1 MDILEKIVQH
11 KKSEVAQKKLL
22 FSTTKLEK
30 SQFFDRQP
38 LSFRDFL
45 TASDKSGIIAE
56 FKRKSPSK
64 GIINAQVLPEE
75 VGIGYEEAGVSAIS
89 VLTDTTFFGGE
100 NRDLT
105 AIRNFVNVPILR
117 KDFIIDEYQILE
129 AKAIGADVILLI
141 AACLEKQQL
150 SQLAKFAKSLD
161 MSILT
166 EVHSAEELDKVAS
179 ETDAIGVNNRNL
191 KTFEVNIENS
201 IQLSSL
207 ISDKFVK
214 ISESGISQSSTV
226 KELQKFGFQGFLMG
240 ENFMKT
246 SNPTETCQNF
256 IQELQS

>member
-1 MDILEKIVQH
+1 MDILEKIILH
-11 KKSEVAQKKLL
+11 KKSEITQKKGL
-22 FSTTKLEK
+22 FPTIKLEK

-38 LSFRDFL
+38 FSFRDFL
-45 TASDKSGIIAE
+45 TSSDKSGIIAE

-89 VLTDTTFFGGE
+89 VLTDTTFFGGA

-141 AACLEKQQL
+141 AACLEKTQL
-150 SQLAKFAKSLD
+150 FQLTKFAKNLNISV
-161 MSILT
+161 LT
-166 EVHSAEELDKVAS
+166 EIHSTEELDKVS
-179 ETDAIGVNNRNL
+179 PETDAIGVNNRNL
-191 KTFEVNIENS
+191 KTFEVSIETS
-201 IQLSSL
+201 IELSSQ
-207 ISDKFVK
+207 ISNEFIK
-214 ISESGISQSSTV
+214 ISESGISQVVTV
-226 KELQKFGFQGFLMG
+226 RKLQEFGFQGFLMG

-246 SNPTETCQNF
+246 PNPAETCQNF
-256 IQELQS
+256 IQKLQN